1 MIKFNNKG
9 QSLVLF
15 IIFIPVLLGI
25 MALVIDVGNALIKK
39 SETDDVLELVLNYG
53 LKNDEVFFENQKE
66 ELVTLLNY
74 NLSDSSNEIILKDKQ
89 IIISSECYVEGI
101 FSNILN
107 IKGFKIESEY
117 IGYID
122 SEKKFEKIK

>member
-15 IIFIPVLLGI
+15 IIFMPVLLGI

-74 NLSDSSNEIILKDKQ
+74 NLSDSSNEIILRDKQ